1 METMMATPTD
11 KVVEALRASLKETE
25 RLRQH
30 NKQLDAAT
38 REPLAIIGL
47 SCRLPGG
54 ADNPEALWRL
64 VTGGVDAVGDLP
76 TNRGWDPATIYDADA
91 TGPQATEAGFLYDA
105 TEFDADFFGI
115 SPREAAAMDPQQR
128 LLLEASWTAIEHAG
142 IDPTAL
148 HGKPVGVFAGV
159 SGQGYGVGLQQ
170 AGTGSEGYFLTGG
183 ATAVASGRIAY
194 TLGLSGPAVTID
206 TACSSSLVALHLAA
220 QSLRTGECELAL
232 VGGVA
237 VMATPGAFTEFS
249 RQSGL
254 APDGRCKS
262 FSSTA
267 DGVGWGE
274 GVGVLLVARLADAQ
288 RLGHRILAVVRGS
301 AINQD
306 GASNGLTAPSGPAQ
320 QRVIRAA
327 LANARLSTSDVDVV
341 EAHGTGTTL
350 GDPIEAQALLATYG
364 QDRDRPLWLGSLKSN
379 IGHTQAASGIA
390 GVIKMVLALN
400 HGVLPRTL
408 HVDEPSPHVD
418 WSAGSVAL
426 LTEEQPWPEGVRR
439 AAVSSF
445 GVSGTN
451 AHVILEQAPAAEP
464 AAPGTPILDVAPILL
479 SAKGLDALRAQA
491 TALRQL
497 DAPLP
502 DLAYATLTSRAKL
515 GHRALV
521 LADTRDTLRTALDAL
536 ATGDTAPGLIQGAVA
551 EGRTAFLFSGQ
562 GSQRLGMGRELA
574 AKFPVFADAFDAVCT
589 ELDRHLDRP
598 LREVL
603 DTEELHQTGYTQ
615 PALFAIEVALYRLV
629 ESFGVT
635 PDVVAGHS
643 IGELAAAHI
652 AGVFS
657 LPDAAK
663 LVAARGRLM
672 QALPAGGAMV
682 AVQAKE
688 EEVRATDE
696 VAIAAINGPDSVVI
710 SGTES
715 AVLALAAEF
724 AAQGRKTRRLQVS
737 HAFHSPLM
745 DGMLADFR
753 AVAETIS
760 FATPVI
766 PLVSTLT
773 GQPVSAELTSPDYW
787 VRHVRESVRFADAL
801 RCLNE
806 DEVVTFLEIGP
817 GGVLSALGQE
827 TLDAAFLPLLRKD
840 RAEPE
845 ALLTG
850 LAEALVR
857 GVDVDLSTVAGGSR
871 IDLPGY
877 PFQRQHYWLDG
888 AAPADA
894 AALGLTAAEH
904 PLLGAALPLPG
915 SDGFVFTG
923 SLSLRTHPWLA
934 DHTVL
939 DTVLL
944 PGTAFVDLALHAG
957 RQLGADTVAELTIEA
972 PVVLPADG
980 AVQLQLAVTALDE
993 TGRRGLTL
1001 HSRTGDTWLRHASGL
1016 LATDSAPA
1024 QPEGVWPPADA
1035 VPVDVSGLYDR
1046 VAEWGYDYGPTFQGL
1061 KAAWQHGT
1069 DVLAEVTLP
1078 DNDGAE
1084 FGVHP
1089 ALLDAALH
1097 AVGLGTLIA
1106 DTGQA
1111 RLPFLW
1117 NDVTL
1122 HQPGASTVRVRLT
1135 PVAADAVSLTLSDT
1149 AGNPVASI
1157 GSLVLRPVSAEQLQ
1171 TARDS
1176 NDSLFRLDWTK
1187 LSTVESELTD
1197 AVVVHSTESDVR
1209 AATAHIL
1216 QAAQDFLA
1224 NPELALDRLIVVTAN
1239 ADTDLAAAA
1248 VHGLIRAAQAEE
1260 PGRFVLVDTD
1270 DQALIAA
1277 AVATGEPELR
1287 IRGGKVYAPRLAR
1300 ATGTAAKLDGPVL
1313 VTGATGSLGTLF
1325 ARHLVTEHGIRDLV
1339 LTSRRGLDAPG
1350 ATDLRDELTAL
1361 GANVIV
1367 AACDAADREAL
1378 AALLAE
1384 HPVNAVVHTA
1394 GVLDDGMLTALTP
1407 DRLDTVLRPK
1417 LDAARNLDELT
1428 GPDTTL
1434 VLFSSAAATFGNAG
1448 QGNYAAANA
1457 VLDTLARRR
1466 SKQGKP
1472 TVSLAWGLWAQG
1484 MADGV
1489 DTTRLTRGGVNALS
1503 TTDGLALFD
1512 AALGS
1517 GESVLVPMRLSTKAT
1532 SEEIPPLLRG
1542 LIKPKPRKA
1551 TESGSDALRQRLA
1564 GLDLDDRATAL
1575 IDLVRAK
1582 AAAVLGHGSAGAVQE
1597 SRAFQDL
1604 GFDSLTA
1611 VELRNQL
1618 TAATGLRLPAT
1629 LVFDYPTPVALAGYL
1644 LEELPVEQTTVPV
1657 LAELDRLAAS
1667 LTALTGDTRAEAV
1680 ARLRALLSTVDGL
1693 PDQTPAAQLDSAT
1706 DDELFALVDSE
1717 LGVH

>member
-1 METMMATPTD
+1 METKMATPTD
-11 KVVEALRASLKETE
+11 KVVEALRASLKENE
-25 RLRQH
+25 RLRQRE
-30 NKQLDAAT
+30 ATT
-38 REPLAIIGL
+38 REPLAIVGM

-54 ADNPEALWRL
+54 ADSPEALWRL
-64 VTGGVDAVGDLP
+64 LTGGVDAVGGLP
-76 TNRGWDPATIYDADA
+76 ENRGWDPASIYDADS

-105 TEFDADFFGI
+105 TEFDAAFFGI

-128 LLLEASWTAIEHAG
+128 LLLEASWTAVEHAG
-142 IDPTAL
+142 IDPNSL
-148 HGKPVGVFAGV
+148 RGKAVGVFAGV

-262 FSSTA
+262 FAAAA

-274 GVGVLLVARLADAQ
+274 GVGVLLVERLSEAQ
-288 RLGHRILAVVRGS
+288 RRGHRVLAVVKGS

-320 QRVIRAA
+320 QRVIQAA
-327 LANARLSTSDVDVV
+327 LANARLSTSDVHVV

-364 QDRDRPLWLGSLKSN
+364 QDRETPLWLGSLKSN

-426 LTEEQPWPEGVRR
+426 LTEEQPWRESVRR

-451 AHVILEQAPAAEP
+451 AHVILEQAPATEHAEP
-464 AAPGTPILDVAPILL
+464 SPAPPIAPILL
-479 SAKGLDALRAQA
+479 SAKGVDALRAQA
-491 TALRQL
+491 ANLRQV
-497 DAPLP
+497 DAPLA
-502 DLAYATLTSRAKL
+502 DLAYSTLTSRAKL
-515 GHRALV
+515 SDRAVILADSKETLTAALTALV
-521 LADTRDTLRTALDAL
+521 N
-536 ATGDTAPGLIQGAVA
+536 GEQAPGLVQGTVA

-562 GSQRLGMGRELA
+562 GSQRLGMGTELA
-574 AKFPVFADAFDAVCT
+574 ARFPVFAEAFNAACA
-589 ELDRHLDRP
+589 ELDRHLPRP

-603 DTEELHQTGYTQ
+603 DSEELHQTGYTQ

-629 ESFGVT
+629 ESLGLT

-643 IGELAAAHI
+643 IGELAAAHV

-657 LPDAAK
+657 LADAAK

-682 AVQAKE
+682 AVQASE
-688 EEVRATDE
+688 DEVELTDG
-696 VAIAAINGPDSVVI
+696 VAIAAVNGPESVVL
-710 SGTES
+710 SGEEA
-715 AVLALAAEF
+715 AVLALAERF
-724 AAQGRKTRRLQVS
+724 AAQGRKTRRLTVS

-760 FATPVI
+760 YAVPNI

-787 VRHVRESVRFADAL
+787 VRHVREAVRFADAL
-801 RCLNE
+801 RCLAE
-806 DEVVTFLEIGP
+806 DEVRTFLEIGP

-840 RAEPE
+840 RPEPE

-857 GVDVDLSTVAGGSR
+857 GAEVDLSTVAGGR
-871 IDLPGY
+871 RVDLPGY

-888 AAPADA
+888 AALADA
-894 AALGLTAAEH
+894 AGLGLTAAEH

-934 DHTVL
+934 EHTVL

-957 RQLGADTVAELTIEA
+957 RQVGADTVAELTIEA
-972 PVVLPADG
+972 PLVLPADG
-980 AVQLQLAVTALDE
+980 AVQLQLAVTGTDE

-1001 HSRTGDTWLRHASGL
+1001 HSRTGETWLRHASGL
-1016 LATDSAPA
+1016 LTTDTAPA
-1024 QPEGVWPPADA
+1024 TAENAWPPADA
-1035 VPVDVSGLYDR
+1035 VALDVSDLYDR

-1061 KAAWQHGT
+1061 KAAWQHGD
-1069 DVLAEVTLP
+1069 DVLAEVSLP
-1078 DNDGAE
+1078 GNDGAN

-1117 NDVTL
+1117 NDVSL
-1122 HQPGASTVRVRLT
+1122 HQPGASAVRVRLT
-1135 PVAADAVSLTLSDT
+1135 PVAADAVSLTLSDPT
-1149 AGNPVASI
+1149 GAPVASI
-1157 GSLVLRPVSAEQLQ
+1157 GSLVLRPVSAEALR

-1176 NDSLFRLDWTK
+1176 QDSLFRVDWTE
-1187 LSTVESELTD
+1187 LSTVDGDLAD
-1197 AVVVHSTESDVR
+1197 AVVVHSTESEVR

-1216 QAAQDFLA
+1216 KAAQDFLA
-1224 NPELALDRLIVVTAN
+1224 DPELALSRLVVVTAN

-1270 DQALIAA
+1270 NPDLVAA

-1287 IRGGKVYAPRLAR
+1287 VRAGKVFAPRLAR
-1300 ATGTAAKLDGPVL
+1300 ATGSAAQLTGPVL
-1313 VTGATGSLGTLF
+1313 VTGATGSLGALF
-1325 ARHLVTEHGIRDLV
+1325 ARHLVTGHGVRDLV
-1339 LTSRRGLDAPG
+1339 LTSRRGLAAPG
-1350 ATDLRDELTAL
+1350 ASELRDELISL
-1361 GANVIV
+1361 GANVTV
-1367 AACDAADREAL
+1367 AACDAADRHAL

-1407 DRLDTVLRPK
+1407 ERLDTVLRPK
-1417 LDAARNLDELT
+1417 LDAARNLAELT
-1428 GPDTTL
+1428 GPETTL

-1457 VLDTLARRR
+1457 VLDSFARARAA
-1466 SKQGKP
+1466 QGRP

-1489 DTTRLTRGGVNALS
+1489 DSTRLTRGGVDALS

-1517 GESVLVPMRLSTKAT
+1517 GEPVLVPMRLSTKAGRD
-1532 SEEIPPLLRG
+1532 EVPPLLRG
-1542 LIKPKPRKA
+1542 LVKAKPRKA
-1551 TESGSDALRQRLA
+1551 ADTGDLRQRLA
-1564 GLDLDDRATAL
+1564 GLDPDDRATAL

-1629 LVFDYPTPVALAGYL
+1629 LVFDYPTPAALAGYL
-1644 LEELPVEQTTVPV
+1644 LEELPVEQAAPPV
-1657 LAELDRLAAS
+1657 FAELDRLAAS

-1680 ARLRALLSTVDGL
+1680 AKLRALLSTVDET
-1693 PDQTPAAQLDSAT
+1693 PDQTPAAKLDLAT